1 MTPKMRDRGLI
12 ALEMRLKGDTYA
24 NIGRVLGV
32 SRNESISWSWESLE
46 EVK

>member
-24 NIGRVLGV
+24 NIGRVLL
-32 SRNESISWSWESLE
+32 SIGLVEIVTAKEQLHN
-46 EVK
+46 